1 VPDSTTTAAA
11 STDGAA
17 AAITDLTD
25 MTAAG
30 AAALEA
36 AFPNGIPDS
45 TDATSIAAAVLAGAL
60 VALSEAGNHNA
71 GNNAAVFGTA
81 TAPAAQ
87 ERAVLDHDREGL
99 TAYRFAAPG
108 LLVAGEAR
116 VTVQGDWW
124 HAEQELA
131 DGTTIAVDAEDELG
145 AILALIG
152 KQRGL
157 AVVIGPDDGQ
167 APPAPMTDSAA
178 AVAFNSVTHAV
189 ARRGRF
195 LALGDRA
202 AVAEQVLADLRA
214 QGWLA

>member
-1 VPDSTTTAAA
+1 VPDSTTTAAP
-11 STDGAA
+11 STDDGAA
-17 AAITDLTD
+17 ATITDLTD

-36 AFPNGIPDS
+36 AFPNGIPGS
-45 TDATSIAAAVLAGAL
+45 ADATSIATAVLAGAL
-60 VALSEAGNHNA
+60 VALSEAAEHRA
-71 GNNAAVFGTA
+71 GNNAAVSG
-81 TAPAAQ
+81 PAVQ
-87 ERAVLDHDREGL
+87 ERAVLDHDREGF

-124 HAEQELA
+124 HAEQ
-131 DGTTIAVDAEDELG
+131 DIPGGTIAVDAEDELG

-167 APPAPMTDSAA
+167 APPSPMTDPAA
-178 AVAFNSVTHAV
+178 AAAFNAVTQAV

-195 LALGDRA
+195 LTLTDRRC
-202 AVAEQVLADLRA
+202 VAEQVLADLRDG
-214 QGWLA
+214 GWLA